1 MDRFH
6 RVAFSVLGIVL
17 GMNINAQAY
26 KTGHVTVKM
35 TDETRNN
42 RRISAEVYYPSD
54 LDGGNVPV
62 SPSSKFPVLCFGHG
76 FVMKVDA
83 YNNIRDMVVP
93 QGFIIAFPKTEKG
106 MHPSHLDLAKDLD
119 FVLRRI
125 KEMGQ
130 DRGSLFFNSI
140 AEKSCI
146 MGHSMGGGAAVLA
159 TQMSSAVS
167 TMILLAS
174 YETKPSAIDA
184 SKLITIPSLIFGGE
198 NDCVTPPEE
207 NQLPVYKSLKST
219 TKAFILIRGGDH
231 CQMADSNFLC
241 RSAESTC
248 RKQKSISM
256 AQQHDVIKRF
266 LVPWL
271 KWQLKGSIKD
281 GEYFNWLIENDPDIK
296 YQKSGSVSDSL

>member
-1 MDRFH
+1 MERFL
-6 RVAFSVLGIVL
+6 RGVFSFFGIILV
-17 GMNINAQAY
+17 MNISAQTF
-26 KTGHVTVKM
+26 KTGHATLKM
-35 TDETRNN
+35 TDQTRNN
-42 RRISAEVYYPSD
+42 RRIAVEIYYPSD
-54 LDGGNVPV
+54 TGGENVPV
-62 SPSSKFPVLCFGHG
+62 SSPGKFPVLCFGHG

-93 QGFIIAFPKTEKG
+93 EGFIIAFPKTEKG
-106 MHPSHLDLAKDLD
+106 MYPSHTDLAKDLA
-119 FVLRRI
+119 FVLKRI
-125 KEMGQ
+125 MEMGQ
-130 DRGSLFFNSI
+130 ERGSLFFNAIS
-140 AEKSCI
+140 EKSCL

-159 TQMSSAVS
+159 TQMSNAVS

-184 SKLITIPSLIFGGE
+184 SKSISIPSLIFGGE

-256 AQQHDVIKRF
+256 EQQHDVIRRY
-266 LVPWL
+266 LIPWL

-281 GEYFNWLIENDPDIK
+281 GEYFNYLIENDPDIE
-296 YQKSGSVSDSL
+296 YRKSGFVKDAV